1 MRLKIEE
8 PAIPQ
13 FAQIKLKK
21 VRDTRLD
28 SKNKINVLPKFLLR
42 SRIRAIEW
50 PPKMN
55 YPKISHIPPK
65 DLQAGILSRN
75 IEDAVKLK
83 KSKRKMSKLT
93 DQELANLEKLNL
105 EFAELKKS
113 PLEKVDETVPYERTP
128 KPKKTKS
135 QSPEKLKMGKG
146 NIPLKVE
153 EEDEVI
159 KLKKIPDKP
168 QSHQEDEKPSKKKK
182 SPVQKLEKSSED
194 TDHPHLSPFEPYD
207 IATSDVELEELEKP
221 EHLNDETSQQK
232 KPNQKPH
239 KTKKQKPTQE
249 TETVPIIPGTPK
261 TQPEEVQP
269 EKKFRIPERIK
280 PEDEDQKI
288 TLKPWKKTEDIPQD
302 DKTENDTIKFVP
314 LNDDIEEIVETVVTE
329 HIEHEVGKKPRKV
342 IKKRV
347 VKKNQQDIPK
357 VSEEVTIEEEN
368 ELPVT
373 TLIFEN
379 VPEDELNDLQL
390 NEVSESMP
398 VQPKII
404 SETREEVTVTTIVTD
419 DGKPKKLRR
428 KRIIEKGCDDKKE
441 ITEVVTIEEVEEE
454 PVITVIDTTENRTR
468 KLHKKPKHK
477 KPTQP
482 NDVVS
487 IPEGITKEKIQED
500 LIEEVDEEQTIKQIL
515 RKPSIKMDDN
525 TIEEITQDIITE
537 KPEKHKT
544 KPFFDELNTAS
555 IKEIDVQKGPIE
567 SKLIEEEE
575 IIETVETPTKRIIT
589 KKVPN
594 KKGKLKK
601 IVTEVVEK
609 SGEEAVF
616 MEEQQIIDI
625 TETADKKI
633 IKRRTSNVRED
644 GILEEI
650 IEEIIIPKVEAV
662 KAKPVINELDR
673 AIITKTDIKHAPK
686 EEITIT
692 EEHEI
697 IETIETPTKKIVKKR
712 KKDAPEKVV
721 EEIIEKPLEE
731 TNFMEHQQI
740 VEITETPIKTV
751 IKKKKAIVKDGVPE
765 EVIEEI
771 IIQKPKKEKAK
782 VIVDELSHA
791 SATEAVIKEHPT
803 IEEIIETVETPEKV
817 IVKKKIKHMKKGKAD
832 KVVEEIIIKPDED
845 ISIMK
850 EQEIVEIIE
859 TPLKK
864 VIRKM
869 KAITRDDDLPE
880 EVIEEIVIPKPSTEQ
895 AKTIVEKLERA
906 KLTDVDVREGPK
918 TNVDEEEEIIEI
930 VETPSKRIIKK
941 KKKPTTKDE
950 SEKIVEEI
958 ITKSIDERSIM
969 EKQQIID
976 ITETPTHTVIRR
988 KSIVLNDDH
997 IPEEVIEQIVL
1008 KKPQLENAEF
1018 VIDKLHTAGIIKPE
1032 VLQAPI
1038 TDKKDTTK
1046 PKKIK
1051 KLKPKE
1057 VHETQEIIEVTE
1069 IPNETVVE
1077 RKLAITRDD
1086 EETEET
1092 SKEIIFFGPNKEKA
1106 KTIIEQLETA
1116 KVREIEIL
1124 EITETPKKRVTK
1136 KRKPAEENKP
1146 EELIEEIIHKPV
1158 EETALM
1164 EEQKIVEIKETPTKT
1179 IIRRKSI
1186 IFKEGVPEEIIEE
1199 IVLPRTKKEQAKSVV
1214 DELGTVTITQVDI
1227 HEGPVEEEIIE
1238 TVETPSKVVVKKKRK
1253 SLVSDKPEEI
1263 VEEITAKSK
1272 KEKKIMEDQ
1281 EITEII
1287 ETPEKKIIKKK
1298 KAIVSEDGIPQET
1311 IEEIVI
1317 HKPRKEIAKPVI
1329 EELDTAHV
1337 TEAHIF
1343 ESATEEMTMI
1353 VETPTKRIIK
1363 TIKPT
1368 KKDEPIE
1375 ITEEITMKPLDEVLF
1390 MEAQQIVEVTET
1402 PTKTV
1407 IKKKLFTN
1415 DENGIPE
1422 ETVEEITLL
1431 KPKKEKAKPVIDYLE
1446 TATINETQIIEIVET
1461 PEKRVVKTRKPSVK
1475 GKSEEIIEEV
1485 TMKPMEEAI
1494 FMEEQQIIEVTETPE
1509 KTTIKR
1515 KIGITRDYQSPEEI
1529 IEEIVLL
1536 RPQKE
1541 TAKPIVDKL
1550 ETANI
1555 SEVQILEIVETP
1567 EKRIIKKKMPI
1578 EKNKPEQVV
1587 EEIIHKD
1594 KEEAILMEDQN
1605 IVEIKETPFKTVIRR
1620 KSITIKDNGLPEE
1633 SIEEIVLHKPKKERA
1648 RSITDELGVAIISET
1663 DVQQGPIE
1671 ETVIQTVETPEKLV
1685 VKKRRKSVKEP
1696 KTDELIEEVT
1706 IKPTQE
1712 QNVMLDQEIV
1722 EIVETPTK
1730 KIIKKKTAVTGE
1742 DGIPQ
1747 ETIEEIVIHKPKADK
1762 AKKKIVPV
1770 ESIEVSQVITQEVPQ
1785 EMVVEEKIQDEK
1797 ITPSEENLQE
1807 VMISQV
1813 SVKKAPKKPKEGK
1826 LENVQEMEKQVEEI
1840 IPKSVMKQSVKETV
1854 SPNESIETTEII
1866 HADTTVDMPV
1876 KKPEE
1881 ETATALIFEEEEK
1894 PQIIEV
1900 PVNEAPD
1907 KQAKA
1912 DSIKIQEINQQ
1923 VEEIKSIEPKKK
1935 KAEKTVTFKEN
1946 LTTTEII
1953 PSRKVEDLSEDIKP
1967 QEEKIALPKKD
1978 EEKVEITEP
1987 SVEKAQKKVKP
1998 VLKDTEH
2005 TEDIVVDTP
2014 EIEKPTEEIKE
2025 KKMKKKKKKPA
2036 KKEEWEEWVEPEYE
2050 RPVLEKMPEKIEWEP
2065 SKKKKEKT
2073 PLPTKIEKL
2082 LPQKIERISVKPTK
2096 LTYMEPTE
2104 EVQFGTIKL
2113 KKTQTVKKKEAPTVQ
2128 LPKYMLRSRITFHGD
2143 YPPEMKYPSMS
2154 EVEPNPLQ
2162 NGILSRNIEEGLK
2175 LIKKKMKKVKLSDV
2189 VITELEKLDKEFD
2202 ELKKVPLEEIE
2213 DKSIYERQPKKPKDE
2228 EEKPK
2233 PLVVGKGIVPE
2244 KPDEIPENIKLK
2256 KIPEKEPKI
2265 TEEKSLK
2272 PKKVEPEEEPNEEKQ
2287 KTPTRKLKHEDFK
2300 PIDFDRPELDKYV
2313 PEEEEKPNEPI
2324 LEVEVKPPP
2333 KKPKKKPEQDLE
2345 QVPIVPGIP
2354 KPPKPEEEPEVK
2366 FRIPERP
2373 KPDEVADVITLKGWK
2388 KDAPEKEGIEEFP
2401 QLDIKPVS
2409 RETNEEEES
2418 EKELIPEKEKVP
2430 KKKKKKPRKEKE
2442 AWEEWVEPEY
2452 ERPVL
2457 EPMPEKIDW
2466 VPTKKPKEND
2476 SIPTEKPEVLEEKI
2490 PEDTP
2495 EEIVLKKPVPIVEQD
2510 NPEEILIMKKPIEKS
2525 EETDVVVSIKKPV
2538 GEKKIEVIEE
2548 VVDDVTIVRKPEK
2561 EASVEDTSEKIIK
2574 KPIEDSE
2581 EIIEKLAVIPIP
2593 EKITDEVI
2601 EKPTPEI
2608 VEKIVEEITKDTT
2621 TVKKTKKKKP
2631 AKKADWEEWVEPEY
2645 VKPVLEP
2652 MPEKIDWDTM
2662 KKPKEK
2668 VPLHIEKPEVPEKQM
2683 EDEEPAEVLILK
2695 KKPIITQEDTTEE
2708 LIIKKPSEKPTDKV
2722 SEEVAEEIVVVK
2734 KPKRK
2739 PSTEEAIEEI
2749 VIKKEMPEEI
2759 EKVVEEFTE
2768 EVTLKK
2774 KSKKKV
2780 PIEETTADAV
2790 IKMPVSKK
2798 EENPVEDAEITISKK
2813 PQKKPEQE
2821 ADELIIQ
2828 KPTPQEV
2835 EKADQVVESVNLK
2848 TKTKKKKTPKKAD
2861 WEEWK
2866 EPEYERPVLEPMP
2879 EKIDWESTKKPK
2891 NKIPSDS
2898 ETKAPE
2904 EITETVTITKKPKE
2918 TPEEIVDEVL
2928 IKKPLKK
2935 ETEEVTEEITESVI
2949 SKKVPKKVPVVEDEA
2964 DELIIKKPVVEK
2976 PEISEEITEEVT
2988 LMKKPNAKKITE
3000 ETTSEITIK
3009 RPVVEKPEMQTDEAT
3024 EEVTLKKKP
3033 KKKVSTE
3040 EAADEVTIKKPI
3052 MGESEKQTDEA
3063 TEEVTLKK
3071 KPKKKVSIEE
3081 VADEVT
3087 IKKPI
3092 IAELDKESGDTT
3104 EQVTLKKKP
3113 KKKPVT
3119 EEEASSEITIKKL
3132 VKELPTEQSEVTEE
3146 ITLKKKPKKKQVVEE
3161 MADEV
3166 TIQNLI
3172 VEKTDEKTE
3181 ESVEEFTL
3189 KRKPDEK
3196 PVKDEVVDEVI
3207 IKKPT
3212 EKLEEISKDITED
3225 VVLKKKSKKKPV
3237 TEEAAAEVTIKKPVV
3252 EKLEEQ
3258 LDDVAEE
3265 VTLQKKSKKKPTTED
3280 AADEVTI
3287 KKPVIKKPEEQEQ
3300 AVTEAVTLK
3309 KKPKKPSVTE
3319 EAADEITVK
3328 KLVTEEP
3335 EDTVE
3340 QFTLKKKS
3348 KPKQPTLEEV
3358 EDTEITIKKKTK
3370 PKSTITETDE
3380 VSTDIKLKKKSKKT
3394 TVDEAADELN
3404 IERTENIEQPEEVVE
3419 ELVEE
3424 FVVKRKP
3431 PKKPPTLVEEIYED
3445 VTLRKLRPKR
3455 KRPDI
3460 KEITE
3465 TENVTFRPRSTKTK
3479 EDVEQEFKI
3488 SLNTYEEEDISMSG
3502 KVRLKPK
3509 KRPTTYHEEGGE
3521 ETIRIIQGPDDDGEP
3536 IIEEIIYES
3545 EDETREEY
3553 SIDELLPDEY
3563 NLTLRKNKK
3572 KEPHPYKIEHLEE
3585 DVRMKLKKE
3594 RKYSIEET
3602 DESLALKL
3610 KPKRRQSTLE
3620 EEEASLS
3627 IMKESDIYEEDEGDY
3642 SVHEGATVF
3651 SICSYVAETDEA
3663 INLVEGEKVY
3673 IIEHTNSDWWFVKK
3687 HLTQE
3692 KGWVPAQ
3699 YLLDEAHYT
3708 VYLQRKL
3715 HEKIDKLPIFEK
3727 PGPGDKSSAPRFI
3740 EKLQPI
3746 HTPDGYTVQ
3755 FECQVEGIPR
3765 PQITWFR
3772 QTAIIKPSP
3781 DFQIYYDEDNVATLI
3796 IREVFP
3802 EDAGMFTCVAKNAAG
3817 FASSTTELIVEAP
3830 LSDHGSDMTGHSRK
3844 SLSRESSL
3852 ADILEGIPPTFSR
3865 KPKAKCVDQNTDVI
3879 LECRLVAVPEPEI
3892 TWYYEDVKI
3901 ATKEN
3906 IIVATESDM
3915 HMYCSVM
3922 KIKKVNKTQEG
3933 KYKIIAKNREGEA
3946 SIEIPLKVKTGAQE
3960 PPEILEPLKPYV
3972 IREGETVV
3980 LTTQIVGTPKP
3991 NITWLKDGK
4000 PLKELIPKKDDDVN
4014 TLTLIQPTLSDS
4026 GEYSCIAT
4034 NDLGTAET
4042 KATLTVEEMPSG
4054 APEPP
4059 LFTQRFQEVTVPEK
4073 GTFKLVAKV
4082 TGNPVPEVTWLRNNK
4097 PLENTPNVKQ
4107 TYDGENI
4114 ILEIK
4119 NADSEV
4125 DSGDY
4130 KCIASNPVGKTS
4142 HGAKITVDVPR
4153 VTFTRKLLK
4162 EQTVDEYKILE
4173 LSCET
4178 SHTMSTIWWHN
4189 DKEISGMDHREVI
4202 QEGRTHKLVIK
4213 KTNTTDEGTY
4223 KCTVKNQSTSCNVTV
4238 KPTKPEFVKKLQDFE
4253 VIEREVAILEVEITS
4268 QTADV
4273 TWKKDGEL
4281 LKPHDAK
4288 LEFVKEGPFRKLFI
4302 RSTSVHDEGEY
4313 TCSLLDEE
4321 CTAEVTVVELPPEII
4336 TKMVDVH
4343 IARGDKAK
4351 FDIELTKGDALVRW
4365 FKDGQELQFSEHV
4378 SLSIDGKR
4386 QKLKIYDASPNDAGI
4401 YSCQVGDQTSEAR
4414 LIVEEPEVDF
4424 IRRLPDITLVPL
4436 EEDALFTIELS
4447 RSDVPVEWCRK
4458 GVPIVESDK
4467 YTIIDEGLVKKLVVS
4482 GCTVDDAVEYSA
4494 VVLNVKTSSRLKVEV
4509 IESPPKISMESPKK
4523 YKVKKD
4529 HDVDM
4534 TVRFS
4539 ASPKPVDEWTV
4550 DRRVV
4555 TMSKRIIKTINDESA
4570 TLSIKKVQNDDM
4582 GNYTLKLF
4590 NTHGEATTEIELLIG
4605 REPSKP
4611 EGPLIIEDIR
4621 RDCLTIKWKP
4631 PLDDGGYD
4639 ITEYIIEMC
4648 TQAKKTWSRVIEVDG
4663 ETLSYCVKNLE
4674 QDIEYIFKVIAKNE
4688 VGTSEPLESTP
4699 VKVKS
4704 SFEKPGSPRG
4714 PLEVSGMT
4722 KTAFTI
4728 KWKPPENDGGSPI
4741 TDYIVE
4747 IKETSKKTW
4756 SKIGTTK
4763 SDTLHFNVT
4772 DLITDVAYEFRI
4784 TAKNI
4789 IGIGS
4794 PYLSEEPIV
4803 AGKRITPP
4811 SCPLN
4816 FHVANITSRSVT
4828 LNWSPPLSTGGS
4840 ELTGYVIEK
4849 RSLVDNESKWIKVV
4863 TLDATTHQYCVEN
4876 LKESEFLFRIFAEN
4890 CIGLST
4896 PTISDQV
4903 SLKTHANVPSPPTA
4917 PLEIRQIAAHTVV
4930 IEWGRPESDGG
4941 APLEGYKIAIRDT
4954 KKTMWIEVGRVNAD
4968 IQKLIVRDLQEDH
4981 DYLIKIYAR
4990 NEVGF
4995 SEPLESDE
5003 PFKIVPASELAVI
5016 EPVAEATERGETASV
5031 SYSTENTSSWLR
5043 DHNMDADISSYAR
5056 ARLLRKDE
5064 YFFRIWHYA
5073 KKLFK

>member
-1 MRLKIEE
+1 MK
-8 PAIPQ
+8 Q
-13 FAQIKLKK
+13 
-21 VRDTRLD
+21 T
-28 SKNKINVLPKFLLR
+28 
-42 SRIRAIEW
+42 
-50 PPKMN
+50 
-55 YPKISHIPPK
+55 
-65 DLQAGILSRN
+65 LQ
-75 IEDAVKLK
+75 
-83 KSKRKMSKLT
+83 
-93 DQELANLEKLNL
+93 
-105 EFAELKKS
+105 
-113 PLEKVDETVPYERTP
+113 
-128 KPKKTKS
+128 
-135 QSPEKLKMGKG
+135 
-146 NIPLKVE
+146 
-153 EEDEVI
+153 
-159 KLKKIPDKP
+159 
-168 QSHQEDEKPSKKKK
+168 KPS
-182 SPVQKLEKSSED
+182 
-194 TDHPHLSPFEPYD
+194 
-207 IATSDVELEELEKP
+207 
-221 EHLNDETSQQK
+221 
-232 KPNQKPH
+232 
-239 KTKKQKPTQE
+239 
-249 TETVPIIPGTPK
+249 
-261 TQPEEVQP
+261 
-269 EKKFRIPERIK
+269 
-280 PEDEDQKI
+280 
-288 TLKPWKKTEDIPQD
+288 
-302 DKTENDTIKFVP
+302 
-314 LNDDIEEIVETVVTE
+314 EI
-329 HIEHEVGKKPRKV
+329 
-342 IKKRV
+342 
-347 VKKNQQDIPK
+347 
-357 VSEEVTIEEEN
+357 
-368 ELPVT
+368 
-373 TLIFEN
+373 
-379 VPEDELNDLQL
+379 
-390 NEVSESMP
+390 
-398 VQPKII
+398 
-404 SETREEVTVTTIVTD
+404 
-419 DGKPKKLRR
+419 
-428 KRIIEKGCDDKKE
+428 
-441 ITEVVTIEEVEEE
+441 
-454 PVITVIDTTENRTR
+454 
-468 KLHKKPKHK
+468 
-477 KPTQP
+477 
-482 NDVVS
+482 
-487 IPEGITKEKIQED
+487 
-500 LIEEVDEEQTIKQIL
+500 
-515 RKPSIKMDDN
+515 MDDN

-537 KPEKHKT
+537 KPERHRT

-555 IKEIDVQKGPIE
+555 ITQVDVQKGPSE
-567 SKLIEEEE
+567 NKLIEEEE
-575 IIETVETPTKRIIT
+575 IIETVETPTKRITT
-589 KKVPN
+589 KKIPN
-594 KKGKLKK
+594 KKEKLGK

-644 GILEEI
+644 GVLEEM
-650 IEEIIIPKVEAV
+650 IEEIIIPKLEAA
-662 KAKPVINELDR
+662 KAKPVIDELDR
-673 AIITKTDIKHAPK
+673 AIVTKTDIKHAP
-686 EEITIT
+686 EEKITII
-692 EEHEI
+692 EDEI
-697 IETIETPTKKIVKKR
+697 IETIDTPTRKIIKKR
-712 KKDAPEKVV
+712 KKDVPEKVV

-731 TNFMEHQQI
+731 TNFMEDQQI
-740 VEITETPIKTV
+740 VEITETPTKTV

-765 EVIEEI
+765 EIIEEI

-782 VIVDELSHA
+782 IIVDELSQA
-791 SATEAVIKEHPT
+791 TATEAVIKEHPT
-803 IEEIIETVETPEKV
+803 IEEIIETVETPEKI
-817 IVKKKIKHMKKGKAD
+817 IVKKKIKHMKKD
-832 KVVEEIIIKPDED
+832 KVDEVVEEIIIKPDED

-869 KAITRDDDLPE
+869 KAITKDGDVPE
-880 EVIEEIVIPKPSTEQ
+880 EVIEEIVIPKPSIEQ

-906 KLTDVDVREGPK
+906 KLTDVDVREGPEI
-918 TNVDEEEEIIEI
+918 NVDEEEEIIEI

-941 KKKPTTKDE
+941 KKKPTAEDK
-950 SEKIVEEI
+950 SEKVVEEI
-958 ITKSIDERSIM
+958 ITKPIEERSIM
-969 EKQQIID
+969 EEQQIID
-976 ITETPTHTVIRR
+976 VTETSTHTVIRR

-997 IPEEVIEQIVL
+997 VPEEVIEQIVL
-1008 KKPQLENAEF
+1008 KKPQLEKAEF
-1018 VIDKLHTAGIIKPE
+1018 VIDKLDTAGITKPE

-1038 TDKKDTTK
+1038 TDKISPTK
-1046 PKKIK
+1046 SKKMK

-1057 VHETQEIIEVTE
+1057 VLETQEIIEVTE
-1069 IPNETVVE
+1069 IPNETVIK

-1086 EETEET
+1086 EEIEE
-1092 SKEIIFFGPNKEKA
+1092 SSQEIVLLGPNKEKA
-1106 KTIIEQLETA
+1106 KTVIEELETA

-1124 EITETPKKRVTK
+1124 EITETPMKRVTK
-1136 KRKPAEENKP
+1136 KRKPAEGKKP
-1146 EELIEEIIHKPV
+1146 EELIEEIVHKTV
-1158 EETALM
+1158 EEMALM
-1164 EEQKIVEIKETPTKT
+1164 DDQNIVEINETPTKT
-1179 IIRRKSI
+1179 VIRRKSI

-1199 IVLPRTKKEQAKSVV
+1199 IVLPKRMKEQAKAVV
-1214 DELGTVTITQVDI
+1214 DELGTVTITQVDT

-1253 SLVSDKPEEI
+1253 SLVAEKPEEI

-1281 EITEII
+1281 KITEII
-1287 ETPEKKIIKKK
+1287 ETPKKKIIKKK
-1298 KAIVSEDGIPQET
+1298 KAIISEDGIPQET

-1317 HKPRKEIAKPVI
+1317 HKPKKEIAKPVV
-1329 EELDTAHV
+1329 EELDTPHV
-1337 TEAHIF
+1337 TETQIF
-1343 ESATEEMTMI
+1343 ESSTEEEVTVI

-1375 ITEEITMKPLDEVLF
+1375 ITEEITMKPTDEVTF

-1431 KPKKEKAKPVIDYLE
+1431 KPKKEKAKPVIDHLE
-1446 TATINETQIIEIVET
+1446 TATINETEIIEIVET
-1461 PEKRVVKTRKPSVK
+1461 PQKRVVKTRKPSVE
-1475 GKSEEIIEEV
+1475 GKSEEVIEEV
-1485 TMKPMEEAI
+1485 TMKPTEEAI

-1509 KTTIKR
+1509 KTIIKR
-1515 KIGITRDYQSPEEI
+1515 KIGVIRDYQSPEEI

-1536 RPQKE
+1536 KPQKE
-1541 TAKPIVDKL
+1541 IAKPIVDKL

-1567 EKRIIKKKMPI
+1567 QQRIIKKKMPT
-1578 EKNKPEQVV
+1578 EKNQPEQVV

-1594 KEEAILMEDQN
+1594 EEEANLMEDQN

-1633 SIEEIVLHKPKKERA
+1633 TIEEIVLHKPKKDRA
-1648 RSITDELGVAIISET
+1648 RSITDELGVAIITET
-1663 DVQQGPIE
+1663 DIQQGPIE

-1685 VKKRRKSVKEP
+1685 VKKRRKSLKEP
-1696 KTDELIEEVT
+1696 KTDEFFEEVT

-1712 QNVMLDQEIV
+1712 KNVMLDQEIV

-1730 KIIKKKTAVTGE
+1730 KIIKKKTAMTGE

-1762 AKKKIVPV
+1762 AKKNVVSV
-1770 ESIEVSQVITQEVPQ
+1770 ESIEVSQVITQEVP
-1785 EMVVEEKIQDEK
+1785 EEIVVGEKIQDEK
-1797 ITPSEENLQE
+1797 IQPSEENLQE

-1813 SVKKAPKKPKEGK
+1813 LVKKAPKKPEQGK
-1826 LENVQEMEKQVEEI
+1826 LEDVQEMEKPVEEI
-1840 IPKSVMKQSVKETV
+1840 IPKTVMKQSVKKTV
-1854 SPNESIETTEII
+1854 SPHESIETTEII
-1866 HADTTVDMPV
+1866 HAVSTVDMPEEN
-1876 KKPEE
+1876 KPDK
-1881 ETATALIFEEEEK
+1881 ETATTLVFYEEEEK
-1894 PQIIEV
+1894 PQITEV
-1900 PVNEAPD
+1900 PVNEAP
-1907 KQAKA
+1907 KKLEIA
-1912 DSIKIQEINQQ
+1912 DSMKIKKIDQQ
-1923 VEEIKSIEPKKK
+1923 VEEIKSKEPKKK

-1953 PSRKVEDLSEDIKP
+1953 PSRTAEDLSEDIKP
-1967 QEEKIALPKKD
+1967 QEETIAVPKKD

-1987 SVEKAQKKVKP
+1987 SVKKAQKKVKP
-1998 VLKDTEH
+1998 LLKDEEETHEKI
-2005 TEDIVVDTP
+2005 EDELVDTP
-2014 EIEKPTEEIKE
+2014 EIGKSTDEVKE

-2050 RPVLEKMPEKIEWEP
+2050 RPVLEKMPDKIEWEP
-2065 SKKKKEKT
+2065 SKKKKEQT
-2073 PLPTKIEKL
+2073 PIPTKIEKL

-2096 LTYMEPTE
+2096 LTYMEPAE

-2113 KKTQTVKKKEAPTVQ
+2113 KKIQTIKKKEAPTVQ

-2143 YPPEMKYPSMS
+2143 YPPEIKHPSIS
-2154 EVEPNPLQ
+2154 EIEPNPLQ

-2175 LIKKKMKKVKLSDV
+2175 LIKKRMKKVKLPDIETV
-2189 VITELEKLDKEFD
+2189 ELEKLDKEFE

-2213 DKSIYERQPKKPKDE
+2213 DKSIYERQPKKSKDE

-2233 PLVVGKGIVPE
+2233 PLIVGKGIVPE
-2244 KPDEIPENIKLK
+2244 KSDEIPENVKLK
-2256 KIPEKEPKI
+2256 KIPEKEPQTI
-2265 TEEKSLK
+2265 EEKSLK
-2272 PKKVEPEEEPNEEKQ
+2272 PKKIEPEEEPKEEKQ
-2287 KTPTRKLKHEDFK
+2287 EIPTRKLKHEDFK

-2313 PEEEEKPNEPI
+2313 PEEEEQPNEPI
-2324 LEVEVKPPP
+2324 LKVEVKPPP

-2373 KPDEVADVITLKGWK
+2373 KPDEEGEVITLKGWK
-2388 KDAPEKEGIEEFP
+2388 KDAPEKEGVEEFP
-2401 QLDIKPVS
+2401 HLDIKPVL
-2409 RETNEEEES
+2409 RGTNEEEEE
-2418 EKELIPEKEKVP
+2418 EKEPIPDKEKVP
-2430 KKKKKKPRKEKE
+2430 KKKKKKPKKEKE

-2466 VPTKKPKEND
+2466 VSTKKPKEID
-2476 SIPTEKPEVLEEKI
+2476 SLPTEKPEALEENV
-2490 PEDTP
+2490 PEDTTQ
-2495 EEIVLKKPVPIVEQD
+2495 EVVLKKPVPIEEQEKPD
-2510 NPEEILIMKKPIEKS
+2510 EILIMNKPKEKS
-2525 EETDVVVSIKKPV
+2525 EETDIVVSIKKPAA
-2538 GEKKIEVIEE
+2538 EKKIEVVEE
-2548 VVDDVTIVRKPEK
+2548 VTDAVTIIRKPEK
-2561 EASVEDTSEKIIK
+2561 EASIEDTSETIIK
-2574 KPIEDSE
+2574 KPIDDSDTP
-2581 EIIEKLAVIPIP
+2581 IIS
-2593 EKITDEVI
+2593 EKITDEVEEVI
-2601 EKPTPEI
+2601 EKPIPEK
-2608 VEKIVEEITKDTT
+2608 VEKIVEEITEERT

-2645 VKPVLEP
+2645 VRPVLEP
-2652 MPEKIDWDTM
+2652 MPEKIDWDTI
-2662 KKPKEK
+2662 KTPKEK
-2668 VPLHIEKPEVPEKQM
+2668 VPLHIEKPEISEKQTL
-2683 EDEEPAEVLILK
+2683 DEEPAEVLILK
-2695 KKPIITQEDTTEE
+2695 KKPKMTQEDTTEE
-2708 LIIKKPSEKPTDKV
+2708 VIIKKPNEKHTVKV
-2722 SEEVAEEIVVVK
+2722 SEDVTEEITVVK

-2739 PSTEEAIEEI
+2739 PSMEEATEEI
-2749 VIKKEMPEEI
+2749 VVKKEMPQEI

-2780 PIEETTADAV
+2780 PREETTDDAV
-2790 IKMPVSKK
+2790 IKIPVSKI
-2798 EENPVEDAEITISKK
+2798 EENPVEDVNAEITLPKK
-2813 PQKKPEQE
+2813 PEKKPEQ
-2821 ADELIIQ
+2821 ASDELIIQ
-2828 KPTPQEV
+2828 KPVPQEV

-2848 TKTKKKKTPKKAD
+2848 TKTKKKKPKKEKEA
-2861 WEEWK
+2861 WEEWV

-2879 EKIDWESTKKPK
+2879 EKIEWESTKKPK
-2891 NKIPSDS
+2891 EKTTPNS

-2904 EITETVTITKKPKE
+2904 EITEETVTIMKKPKAV
-2918 TPEEIVDEVL
+2918 PEETVDEVS
-2928 IKKPLKK
+2928 IKKPHKK
-2935 ETEEVTEEITESVI
+2935 QTEEVTEEVVESVI
-2949 SKKVPKKVPVVEDEA
+2949 SKKVLKKVPVVEDEA
-2964 DELIIKKPVVEK
+2964 DELIIKKPIIEK
-2976 PEISEEITEEVT
+2976 PEIPEEITEEVT
-2988 LMKKPNAKKITE
+2988 LMKKPKGKKITE
-3000 ETTSEITIK
+3000 ETADEITIK
-3009 RPVVEKPEMQTDEAT
+3009 RPVVEKPEKQPEEAT
-3024 EEVTLKKKP
+3024 EEVTLKKKS
-3033 KKKVSTE
+3033 KKKVLVE

-3052 MGESEKQTDEA
+3052 
-3063 TEEVTLKK
+3063 
-3071 KPKKKVSIEE
+3071 IEE
-3081 VADEVT
+3081 A
-3087 IKKPI
+3087 
-3092 IAELDKESGDTT
+3092 DKEPGETI

-3113 KKKPVT
+3113 KKTPVT
-3119 EEEASSEITIKKL
+3119 EEASSEITIKKL
-3132 VKELPTEQSEVTEE
+3132 VAESPTEQSEVTEE
-3146 ITLKKKPKKKQVVEE
+3146 ITLKKKPKKKQVTED

-3172 VEKTDEKTE
+3172 VEKSDEHSEDTI
-3181 ESVEEFTL
+3181 EEFTL
-3189 KRKPDEK
+3189 KRKPDEES
-3196 PVKDEVVDEVI
+3196 VKDEVVDEVI

-3212 EKLEEISKDITED
+3212 EKLEEISKDTTED
-3225 VVLKKKSKKKPV
+3225 VILKKKPKKKPV

-3252 EKLEEQ
+3252 EKIIEQ
-3258 LDDVAEE
+3258 SDDVAE
-3265 VTLQKKSKKKPTTED
+3265 VTLQKKPKKKITTEE
-3280 AADEVTI
+3280 AADEITI
-3287 KKPVIKKPEEQEQ
+3287 KKPGIKKIEEQEQ
-3300 AVTEAVTLK
+3300 AVTEAITLK
-3309 KKPKKPSVTE
+3309 KKPKKPSVIE
-3319 EAADEITVK
+3319 EAADEVTVK
-3328 KLVTEEP
+3328 KLMEQEP
-3335 EDTVE
+3335 EDIVE

-3348 KPKQPTLEEV
+3348 KLKQPTLEEV
-3358 EDTEITIKKKTK
+3358 EGTEITIKKKAK
-3370 PKSTITETDE
+3370 PKSTITETEE
-3380 VSTDIKLKKKSKKT
+3380 VSSDITLKKKPKKT
-3394 TVDEAADELN
+3394 TVDEAADELV

-3419 ELVEE
+3419 ESVEE
-3424 FVVKRKP
+3424 FIVKRKP

-3553 SIDELLPDEY
+3553 SIDELFDELPDEY
-3563 NLTLRKNKK
+3563 NMTLRKNKK

-3610 KPKRRQSTLE
+3610 KPKRRQSTFE

-3627 IMKESDIYEEDEGDY
+3627 IMKEGDIYEEDEGDY

-3746 HTPDGYTVQ
+3746 HTPDGFTVQ

-3901 ATKEN
+3901 VTKEN
-3906 IIVATESDM
+3906 IVVATESDM

-4097 PLENTPNVKQ
+4097 PLENTPNIKQ

-4162 EQTVDEYKILE
+4162 EQIVDEYKILE

-4178 SHTMSTIWWHN
+4178 SHTMSTTWWHN

-4213 KTNTTDEGTY
+4213 KTNITDEGTY
-4223 KCTVKNQSTSCNVTV
+4223 KCTIKNQSTSCNVTV
-4238 KPTKPEFVKKLQDFE
+4238 KPTKPEFVRKLQDFE

-4273 TWKKDGEL
+4273 TWRKDGEL
-4281 LKPHDAK
+4281 LKPRDAK
-4288 LEFVKEGPFRKLFI
+4288 LEFVKEGPFRKLLI

-4336 TKMVDVH
+4336 TKMMDVQ

-4386 QKLKIYDASPNDAGI
+4386 QKLKIYDATPNDAGV

-4424 IRRLPDITLVPL
+4424 IRRLPDVTLVPL

-4467 YTIIDEGLVKKLVVS
+4467 YTIIDEGPVKKLVVS

-4494 VVLNVKTSSRLKVEV
+4494 VVLNAKTSSRLKVEV

-4539 ASPKPVDEWTV
+4539 ASPKPTDEWTV
-4550 DRRVV
+4550 DHRVV
-4555 TMSKRIIKTINDESA
+4555 TTSKRITKTIDEESA
-4570 TLSIKKVQNDDM
+4570 TLSIKKVQNDDI

-4605 REPSKP
+4605 REPDKP

-4631 PLDDGGYD
+4631 PKDDGGYD

-4648 TQAKKTWSRVIEVDG
+4648 TQAKRSWSRVIEVDS
-4663 ETLSYCVKNLE
+4663 ETLSYCIKNLE

-4704 SFEKPGSPRG
+4704 SFEKPGPPRG
-4714 PLEVSGMT
+4714 PLEVAGMT
-4722 KTAFTI
+4722 KTGFTI
-4728 KWKPPENDGGSPI
+4728 KWKSPENDGGSPI

-4756 SKIGTTK
+4756 SKIGTTN
-4763 SDTLHFNVT
+4763 SDTLYFNVT

-4784 TAKNI
+4784 TAKNT

-4803 AGKRITPP
+4803 TGKRITPP

-4828 LNWSPPLSTGGS
+4828 LNWSPPSSTGGS

-4849 RSLVDNESKWIKVV
+4849 RSLVDTESKWIKVV
-4863 TLDATTHQYCVEN
+4863 TLDATTLQYCVEN

-4968 IQKLIVRDLQEDH
+4968 VQKLIVRDLQEDH